1 MKRNTPLQRKTPLK
15 SSTPLRP
22 KQPLAKVGVAA
33 RRRLPWLEQERQAVI
48 ARSKGKCEVPRC
60 LQDGQSVH
68 HLFGR
73 VNIIAE
79 PYASSRHMMIF
90 VCEEPHHR
98 LLTNNFMKETHDWLR
113 KRAILRLALSL
124 NINLAVEYA
133 NLLHGNGID
142 IARKLTDEFQANGI
156 FPVEYK

>member
-1 MKRNTPLQRKTPLK
+1 
-15 SSTPLRP
+15 
-22 KQPLAKVGVAA
+22 
-33 RRRLPWLEQERQAVI
+33 
-48 ARSKGKCEVPRC
+48 
-60 LQDGQSVH
+60 
-68 HLFGR
+68 
-73 VNIIAE
+73 
-79 PYASSRHMMIF
+79 
-90 VCEEPHHR
+90 
-98 LLTNNFMKETHDWLR
+98 MKETHDWLR